1 MTINDVEVRQAD
13 NNEVTVGT
21 VSEYDIKITECVREC
36 DIDGETTKV
45 NSAWIGGT
53 MTVEVNGAT
62 IKHTFRYLDTIRH
75 KKNGDE
81 NKIFKGL
88 MTAFGYD
95 VEFDVDAKKLVYNK
109 IDGGLIPKIE
119 GKITWV
125 DANKTIT
132 DSVVIKKKDGEAP
145 TRVKVTS
152 RLGLQEGLN
161 KDQSDLA
168 FYNELPVSYI
178 STSSVADED
187 SAMFTVE
194 GVIKDVV
201 NEISANGASTGR
213 YLIDLIVPNFFG
225 VDVFPFVMLD
235 KWTNIIDDEEIEV
248 TKEMFYD
255 GSDDSFCKVGD
266 TVKLSGDIESHS
278 FGTVVT
284 ESTSKRTFG
293 GGAKNV
299 RQGYSRIEWTI
310 KAGDIVED
318 TDKYDNDIIKIALDE
333 RDIQLDNNYKKRLED
348 YRNATANKSNNSS
361 APKASP
367 KNASSNVSPF
377 GKPSNANPFGGSAT
391 KKQNPFG

>member
-53 MTVEVNGAT
+53 MTVEVNGAA

-125 DANKTIT
+125 DANKNTT
-132 DSVVIKKKDGEAP
+132 DSVVIKKKDGEVA

-161 KDQSDLA
+161 RDQSDLA

-178 STSSVADED
+178 STSGVAEED
-187 SAMFTVE
+187 SAMFTIE
-194 GVIKDVV
+194 GVIKNIV
-201 NEISANGASTGR
+201 NEISANGSSTGR
-213 YLIDLIVPNFFG
+213 YLVDLIVPNFFG
-225 VDVFPFVMLD
+225 IDVFPFVMLD

-255 GSDDSFCKVGD
+255 GSDDSFCKIGD

-278 FGTVVT
+278 FGAVVT

-318 TDKYDNDIIKIALDE
+318 ADKYDNDIIKIALDE

-367 KNASSNVSPF
+367 KNASSNASPF